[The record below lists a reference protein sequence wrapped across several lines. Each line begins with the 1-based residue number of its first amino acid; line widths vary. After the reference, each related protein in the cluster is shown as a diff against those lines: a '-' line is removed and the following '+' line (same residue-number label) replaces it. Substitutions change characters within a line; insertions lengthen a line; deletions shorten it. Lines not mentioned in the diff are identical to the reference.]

1 MLTVVPA
8 TMFLPAPMFRSAFA
22 LTFTL
27 LPTVFRAEAEAI
39 VPTVSR
45 PRTAKPAM

>member
-27 LPTVFRAEAEAI
+27 LPTVFPAAGTAP
-39 VPTVSR
+39 VPLGLLNGR
-45 PRTAKPAM
+45 